1 MNTDI
6 TTIADGDE
14 DLIEITKS
22 ELAQKEKPKNN
33 GNLNFN
39 LINRPPQPL
48 TANPEESQF
57 IDPSLYPSE
66 RTAKRR

>member
-1 MNTDI
+1 MNTNI
-6 TTIADGDE
+6 TINDGDE

-39 LINRPPQPL
+39 LTNRPQL
-48 TANPEESQF
+48 QANPEESQF